1 MADNADL
8 TPVQA
13 KTLVDI
19 LTHYETYREIEQFK
33 SPQTILEYGP
43 PFQDDKKPSTPI
55 LQGLVSKFAVTLP
68 GLRDVSPDFWK
79 VQVQSMVEDLA
90 KAELSESYD
99 KGNLGIRKT
108 LATAISSLIEYPA
121 RGLLGAFPK
130 DESAFKERE
139 YDVKNP
145 DDVLIAWQH
154 FLQQLVY
161 GDLFDVLYD
170 KTSETQLLSEQG
182 TLTQAAHE
190 FIVVNLASFMHYTL
204 ILSPEGPTMVRML
217 DAVNKLAPYGLIRQT
232 LRIGNVATM
241 ISGMMKLMLAK
252 MSIGSFT
259 NWVGVSS
266 GADEGMNLMQQIIS
280 TVLGWDKRELKK
292 RADKIEKD
300 SKGPSE
306 EVRNVLNEYLDK
318 PREEH
323 LQIRDASRQSKMSI
337 VQTILSLS
345 SVSPEMEDK
354 QHSQALEYLSLQ
366 LAIRD
371 RNEIIR
377 VLCKSNPDHLTQAVR
392 DSIAA
397 YEPLIRQVHNAVNLS
412 DTVLDFQNFVN
423 DMLKLARP
431 EGTTEGSKPT
441 PPSVED
447 FVHLLHTHQTSCHK
461 FLHQVSKNGREI
473 TDWFRDY
480 CHNISKY
487 FRDMASPDSKHGN
500 ITEKLSKRYADLPT
514 ETQTKVKAEIDA
526 HAEYL
531 ERLHDASAST
541 IRAVI
546 SNERSVKRS
555 AKPVSSRASSRNP
568 SRRPSPGSRKAS
580 SNSLRSMLGRNGGGE
595 ENEKGSPSIDD
606 TKEVSSNGKKTMYGP
621 GAYLAKWQQ
630 LLDTTLIT
638 PKRPFGDVRTGK
650 DTSVREESSKDVD
663 GEIEDTGVPEKEKE
677 KLVRRTPDAPAV
689 DETIAALGEKFRE
702 LLRERA

>member
-1 MADNADL
+1 MANNATL
-8 TPVQA
+8 TPAQA

-19 LTHYETYREIEQFK
+19 LTHHETYREIEQFK

-43 PFQDDKKPSTPI
+43 PFQDNQKPSTPI
-55 LQGLVSKFAVTLP
+55 LQGLVSRFAITLP
-68 GLRDVSPDFWK
+68 GLRDVSQDFWR
-79 VQVQSMVEDLA
+79 VQVQTMIEDLA

-130 DESAFKERE
+130 DESAFQERE

-145 DDVLIAWQH
+145 DDVLTAWQH

-170 KTSETQLLSEQG
+170 KTSETQDLADQV

-190 FIVVNLASFMHYTL
+190 FIVINLASFMHYTL

-232 LRIGNVATM
+232 LRVGNVATM

-252 MSIGSFT
+252 VSIGSVT
-259 NWVGVSS
+259 NWLGVST

-280 TVLGWDKRELKK
+280 TVLGWDKKELRK
-292 RADKIEKD
+292 RADTIEKD

-306 EVRNVLNEYLDK
+306 EVRIVLKEYLDK

-323 LQIRDASRQSKMSI
+323 VQMREQSRQSKMSI
-337 VQTILSLS
+337 VQTILLLS
-345 SVSPEMEDK
+345 SVDPDMEEK

-371 RNEIIR
+371 RDEIIR

-423 DMLKLARP
+423 DMLKLAKP
-431 EGTTEGSKPT
+431 DSTANGSEPT

-447 FVHLLHTHQTSCHK
+447 FVHLLHTHQISCHK

-473 TDWFRDY
+473 TQWFRDY
-480 CHNISKY
+480 CHNITNY
-487 FRDMASPDSKHGN
+487 FKEMASPDSKHGH
-500 ITEKLSKRYADLPT
+500 ITEKLSITFADLPP
-514 ETQTKVKAEIDA
+514 ETRTKVIAEIDA
-526 HAEYL
+526 HAKYL
-531 ERLHDASAST
+531 DKLHEASAST

-555 AKPVSSRASSRNP
+555 PKPVSSRTGSRDP
-568 SRRPSPGSRKAS
+568 SRRPGPGSRTAS
-580 SNSLRSMLGRNGGGE
+580 TNSLRSVLSRNGGGDKE
-595 ENEKGSPSIDD
+595 TKDSPSIDD
-606 TKEVSSNGKKTMYGP
+606 TKSVSSNGKKTMYGP
-621 GAYLAKWQQ
+621 GAYLAKWQH
-630 LLDTTLIT
+630 LLDTTIIT
-638 PKRPFGDVRTGK
+638 PKQAFGDVRTGK
-650 DTSVREESSKDVD
+650 DTSVREESSRDVD
-663 GEIEDTGVPEKEKE
+663 GEVESTGVDVKEKE
-677 KLVRRTPDAPAV
+677 KLTRRVPDAPV
-689 DETIAALGEKFRE
+689 VEETIQALGERFRE
-702 LLRERA
+702 LLVERA